1 MKVTVVC
8 GANQGR
14 YAVAGMT
21 VDRVQKGLRDAFN
34 IPDDADA
41 IVNGESVDSCHVLKA
56 DDNLEFSKQFGM
68 KGGVPDFWSESEVRQ
83 LCGDDDFE
91 RLKAAGL
98 TPTSQ
103 PVFCFADVSKSMRV
117 LADSSSA
124 VAEGIPL
131 SVDPAKEQMTFRGKV
146 YDCDRTVAFVLLCLL
161 EAKGEIR
168 STGDIKKEF
177 ADEPLEP
184 RLDLVVNRK
193 LRKHPSGVGDF
204 VESVD
209 KRGYRLA
216 VERLKEGS
224 VSASDRP
231 LE

>member
-1 MKVTVVC
+1 MKVRVVSGC
-8 GANQGR
+8 NDR
-14 YAVAGMT
+14 KYAVAGKT
-21 VDRVQKGLRDAFN
+21 VGYVRKVLRDVIN
-34 IPDDADA
+34 ISPDAVA
-41 IVNGESVDSCHVLKA
+41 WVNGPEVSDNHVLEA
-56 DDNLEFSKQFGM
+56 NDNLEFGRYTGQ
-68 KGGVPDFWSESEVRQ
+68 KGGLHDFWSESEIRQ

-91 RLKAAGL
+91 RLTAAGL
-98 TPTSQ
+98 TPTMQ
-103 PVFCFADVSKSMRV
+103 PVFCFADVSKGMRV
-117 LADSSSA
+117 LADSTSD
-124 VAEGIPL
+124 VAEVVPL

-146 YDCDRTVAFVLLCLL
+146 YDCDRTVAFILLCLL

-168 STGDIKKEF
+168 STGDIKRKF

-184 RLDLVVNRK
+184 RLDLVVNRR

-216 VERLKEGS
+216 VERLK
-224 VSASDRP
+224 VSASDSP